1 MVELVAKVL
10 GLFVKVILFL
20 QRLTQQLVVLRQQN
34 RHLIDQITFVFLQC
48 RVPLLQDLTLVVQLA
63 QLDIQISYLV
73 R

>member
-34 RHLIDQITFVFLQC
+34 RHLIDQIAFVFLQC